1 MSEENIGIK
10 IIDCTKSCK
19 MTRQVRGSDLCTGK
33 ARVVGSSIFYDCK
46 EALAEKDRDQRQF
59 FSCDLWDNGLEDSCF
74 SCQLE
79 CSNNKNDKM
88 AAVLAQKK
96 ELDDVIEKLKP
107 NMVLYGVSAK
117 QVSQISEK
125 YTKKQ
130 SDGKRDQMGSEAIQA
145 ANFANDA
152 LKMILKGNRVDLAFF
167 SLYARKTSGRL
178 KRLRKK
184 GSTRAKAKSQQG
196 SE

>member
-1 MSEENIGIK
+1 MSEENIDIK

-19 MTRQVRGSDLCTGK
+19 MTRQVRNSDLCTGK
-33 ARVVGSSIFYDCK
+33 ARVVGSNIFYDCK
-46 EALAEKDRDQRQF
+46 ESLAEKTRDQKQF

-74 SCQLE
+74 TCQLE
-79 CSNNKNDKM
+79 CSNNKNDEM

-130 SDGKRDQMGSEAIQA
+130 SDGKRDPMGTEAIQA
-145 ANFANDA
+145 ANFANNA

-167 SLYARKTSGRL
+167 SLYAKKTSGRL
-178 KRLRKK
+178 KRIHNRSKNKK
-184 GSTRAKAKSQQG
+184 KNN
-196 SE
+196 

>member
-125 YTKKQ
+125 YTKKAKRREERP
-130 SDGKRDQMGSEAIQA
+130 DGVGGNTGCKFCKRCIKDD
-145 ANFANDA
+145 F
-152 LKMILKGNRVDLAFF
+152 
-167 SLYARKTSGRL
+167 
-178 KRLRKK
+178 KRQP
-184 GSTRAKAKSQQG
+184 S
-196 SE
+196 

>member
-1 MSEENIGIK
+1 MSKDKSGVK
-10 IIDCTKSCK
+10 TIDCTKSCK
-19 MTRQVRGSDLCTGK
+19 MTRQVRNSELCTGK
-33 ARVVGSSIFYDCK
+33 ARVVGSKIFYDCK
-46 EALAEKDRDQRQF
+46 ESLAEKAKDERQF

-79 CSNNKNDKM
+79 CSNNKNDEI

-96 ELDDVIEKLKP
+96 ELDDVIEKLRP

-125 YTKKQ
+125 YTEKQ
-130 SDGKRDQMGSEAIQA
+130 SNGKRDPMGAEAIQA
-145 ANFANDA
+145 ANFANSA

-167 SLYARKTSGRL
+167 SLYAKKTSGRL
-178 KRLRKK
+178 KRIQNRRKK
-184 GSTRAKAKSQQG
+184 KDSS
-196 SE
+196 